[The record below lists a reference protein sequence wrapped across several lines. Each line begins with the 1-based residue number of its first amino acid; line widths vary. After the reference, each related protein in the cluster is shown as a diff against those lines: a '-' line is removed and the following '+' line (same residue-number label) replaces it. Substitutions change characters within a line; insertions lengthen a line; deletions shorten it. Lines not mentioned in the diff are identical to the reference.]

1 MVVCHGSELRE
12 MGNAEYLAGAADLHQ
27 LFRDQLGRTAA
38 DTGIDLVKN
47 QGFDPVVCR
56 EHRAKREHDARQLA
70 AARNLAQRLDRFAGI
85 GANIK
90 FRTLAALFRLLFE
103 ANFKARIL
111 EIKGGQLPL
120 DTLRERGGSGVS
132 KTPELLRSGLQGSP
146 SGFALLLQSGR
157 ALN

>member
-1 MVVCHGSELRE
+1 

-47 QGFDPVVCR
+47 QSFDPVVCR
-56 EHRAKREHDARQLA
+56 EHRAEREHDARQLA
-70 AARNLAQRLDRFAGI
+70 AARNLTQRLDRFAGI

-90 FRTLAALFRLLFE
+90 FRTLAALFRILGLLFE

-111 EIKGGQLPL
+111 KVKGGQLPL
-120 DTLRERGGSGVS
+120 DTLRERGGSGMP
-132 KTPELLRSGLQGSP
+132 KTPELSRSGLESSP
-146 SGFALLLQSGR
+146 SGFALLLQSSR

>member
-1 MVVCHGSELRE
+1 MQSTWRERLISISFSETNWAVRPL
-12 MGNAEYLAGAADLHQ
+12 
-27 LFRDQLGRTAA
+27 
-38 DTGIDLVKN
+38 IP
-47 QGFDPVVCR
+47 GFDPVVCR
-56 EHRAKREHDARQLA
+56 EHRAEREHDARQLA

-90 FRTLAALFRLLFE
+90 FRTLAALFRIFGLLFE